1 MNPRRSRSLAITAD
15 RFGRNP
21 YEHDM
26 KSASKIGSNTILAAC
41 WATRSRTV
49 GIPNGR
55 VPPRGFGIS
64 TRRAGAGRYRPVR
77 RSRRNSRNMRSTP

>member
-1 MNPRRSRSLAITAD
+1 MNPYAKSFHRLVAD

-26 KSASKIGSNTILAAC
+26 KSASKIGSSTILAAA

-49 GIPNGR
+49 GTDVSYCPSCNRGLGCSGR
-55 VPPRGFGIS
+55 
-64 TRRAGAGRYRPVR
+64 
-77 RSRRNSRNMRSTP
+77 

>member
-1 MNPRRSRSLAITAD
+1 MSRSGYFQMSVITNASVAD

-21 YEHDM
+21 YEHG
-26 KSASKIGSNTILAAC
+26 KKPASKIGSSTILAAC

-55 VPPRGFGIS
+55 L
-64 TRRAGAGRYRPVR
+64 
-77 RSRRNSRNMRSTP
+77 

>member
-1 MNPRRSRSLAITAD
+1 MKPRRSRSFACSAE

-26 KSASKIGSNTILAAC
+26 KSASKIGSSTIRAAC

-55 VPPRGFGIS
+55 VPPCGFGIS
-64 TRRAGAGRYRPVR
+64 TRRAGAGR
-77 RSRRNSRNMRSTP
+77 